1 MRRLIADF
9 TFAARSLRKTP
20 AFTATALITLALGI
34 GATTAIFS
42 VVNAVLLRPL
52 PYGEPGRLVLL
63 WSDLTKRNVRDF
75 PVFPGDIPDLRVGVT
90 ALRDVSAI
98 STSTQTVLSD
108 DAAPE
113 RIRVALVLPNFFTT
127 LGVSVALGRPFVES
141 DGMPQPQAPQLPGAG
156 GAANAAGPRLPD
168 YVVLS
173 HEFWTRRFGGDSTIV
188 GRSVNI
194 GGQQRE
200 VVGVLSPGFEVL
212 FPPDSGVERRPDL
225 YQAARID
232 LATAS
237 RTNASLRVFGRL
249 ADGATIASAQQQA
262 STVSED
268 LARRFPLHRTAGIRW
283 RVEPMHGDLV
293 EDVKPAILAL
303 MGAVVFVL
311 LIACANV
318 ANLLLV
324 RASLRAREMAVR
336 TALGASRGAL
346 IRQMLAESLFLA
358 VAGGA
363 IGLFAA
369 DSGVALLAALAPA
382 NIPLADEVSVDPI
395 VLAFALAACLA
406 SAVIF
411 GVLPALRASR
421 PDLAEALRA
430 SGRSEGLAGGG
441 RLRDLVVIAEVALCF
456 VLLVGS
462 GLMARTFIT
471 LQRVAPGYDSKGL
484 LTFEMG
490 FPQLGSPE
498 ARRAFRQRVQ
508 ERLAALP
515 GVTAVAASDPLPL
528 DGRRFSGR
536 WGTEDA
542 DPNLF
547 QQANLYVVVPGYF
560 EALGTRLIA
569 GRTFTPDDNR
579 TNVLRV
585 VVDDIL
591 ARSAFGDQNA
601 VGRHI
606 LSRLR
611 TNEPERWEII
621 GVVEHQRR
629 DGLIAPGRQALYFAE
644 EIVGPGAANK
654 YALRTDG
661 DVAGLVPALRAAVRE
676 LDPRIALADI
686 QPMQALVDRAMGPTR
701 FALALIVAFAGI
713 AAVLAAVGLYGVL
726 STSVRQR
733 TPELGVRM
741 ALGAPRELIV
751 RLVMR
756 HGLRLSAI
764 GVGAG
769 LVGAL
774 ALTQGM
780 RNMLVGVA
788 PTDPLT
794 FIAMVAF
801 FGAIAT
807 AASYMP
813 TRRAAALDP
822 NAALRQE

>member
-1 MRRLIADF
+1 MHRLIADF
-9 TFAARSLRKTP
+9 TLAVRSLRRSP

-52 PYGEPGRLVLL
+52 PYREPGRLVLL
-63 WSDLTKRNVRDF
+63 WADLTKRNVRDF
-75 PVFPGDIPDLRVGVT
+75 PVFPGDIPDVRAGVT
-90 ALRDVSAI
+90 ALREVSGVY
-98 STSTQTVLSD
+98 TTTQTVFD
-108 DAAPE
+108 DNAAPE
-113 RIRVALVLPNFFTT
+113 RVRVAVVLPNFFAT
-127 LGVSVALGRPFVES
+127 LGVGVALGRPFVES
-141 DGMPQPQAPQLPGAG
+141 DGMPQPRQGSNPG
-156 GAANAAGPRLPD
+156 GPADALTPRSPD

-173 HEFWTRRFGGDSTIV
+173 HEFWTRRFGADSAVV

-194 GGQQRE
+194 GGQECE
-200 VVGVLSPGFEVL
+200 VVGILLPGFEIL
-212 FPPDSGVERRPDL
+212 FPPGTGVERRPDL
-225 YQAARID
+225 YQATRLD

-237 RTNASLRVFGRL
+237 RMTASMRVFGRL
-249 ADGATIASAQQQA
+249 ADGATMAAAQQQA
-262 STVSED
+262 TAVSED
-268 LARRFPLHRTAGIRW
+268 LTRRYQLHGTAGVRW
-283 RVEPMHGDLV
+283 RVEPMHRDLV
-293 EDVKPAILAL
+293 EDVKPAILIL
-303 MGAVVFVL
+303 MGAVAFVL

-318 ANLLLV
+318 ASLLLV
-324 RASLRAREMAVR
+324 RASLRAPELAVR

-346 IRQMLAESLFLA
+346 IRQMLAESLLLG

-363 IGLFAA
+363 IGLYLA
-369 DSGVALLAALAPA
+369 DGGIALLTALAPA
-382 NIPLADEVSVDPI
+382 NIPLADHVGVDPV
-395 VLAFALAACLA
+395 VLTFTLAACLA
-406 SAVIF
+406 SALVF
-411 GVLPALRASR
+411 GAVPALRASR
-421 PDLAEALRA
+421 LDVTEALRA
-430 SGRSEGLAGGG
+430 GGRNAGLARGG
-441 RLRDLVVIAEVALCF
+441 RLRDVVVIAEVALCF

-471 LQRVAPGYDSKGL
+471 LQRIAPGYDPKGL

-490 FPQLGSPE
+490 FPPLGSNDE
-498 ARRAFRQRVQ
+498 RRAFRRRVQ

-528 DGRRFSGR
+528 DGRTFSSR
-536 WGTEDA
+536 WGVEGT
-542 DPNLF
+542 DPSLF
-547 QQANLYVVVPGYF
+547 QQANLYAVVPGYF
-560 EALGTRLIA
+560 EALGTRLVA
-569 GRTFTPDDNR
+569 GRTFTSEDNR
-579 TNVLRV
+579 MDIQRV

-606 LSRLR
+606 LARVR

-629 DGLIAPGRQALYFAE
+629 DGLAAPGRQGLYFAE
-644 EIVGPGAANK
+644 EILGPGRANK

-661 DVAGLVPALRAAVRE
+661 DVAALVPALRTAVRE
-676 LDPRIALADI
+676 LDPRLALADI
-686 QPMQALVDRAMGPTR
+686 RPMQALIDRAMGPTR
-701 FALALIVAFAGI
+701 FALVLIVAFAAI
-713 AAVLAAVGLYGVL
+713 AAVLAGVGLYGVL
-726 STSVRQR
+726 STLVRHR

-741 ALGAPRELIV
+741 ALGAPRSYIV

-801 FGAIAT
+801 FAAVAA
-807 AASYMP
+807 AASYLP
-813 TRRAAALDP
+813 ARRAAALDP

>member
-1 MRRLIADF
+1 MHRLIADL

-20 AFTATALITLALGI
+20 AFTATATITLALGI

-63 WSDLTKRNVRDF
+63 WADLTKRNVRDF

-90 ALRDVSAI
+90 ALREVSAI
-98 STSTQTVLSD
+98 ATSTQTVLGD

-113 RIRVALVLPNFFTT
+113 RIRAALVLPNFFAT
-127 LGVSVALGRPFVES
+127 LGVGVALGRPFVDS
-141 DGMPQPQAPQLPGAG
+141 DGTPQPQPPQGPNTE
-156 GAANAAGPRLPD
+156 GAANAAGLRLPD

-173 HEFWTRRFGGDSTIV
+173 HEFWTRRFGGDSSIV

-212 FPPDSGVERRPDL
+212 FPPGSGVERRPDL

-249 ADGATIASAQQQA
+249 TDGATIASAQQQA
-262 STVSED
+262 SSVSED
-268 LARRFPLHRTAGIRW
+268 LARRLPLHGTAGIRW

-318 ANLLLV
+318 ANLLMV

-363 IGLFAA
+363 IGLFVA

-395 VLAFALAACLA
+395 VLGFALAACLA

-421 PDLAEALRA
+421 PDVAEALRA
-430 SGRSEGLAGGG
+430 GGRSEGLAGGG
-441 RLRDLVVIAEVALCF
+441 RLRDVVVIAEVALCF

-471 LQRVAPGYDSKGL
+471 LQRVAPGYDPKGL

-498 ARRAFRQRVQ
+498 ARREFRQRVQ

-528 DGRRFSGR
+528 DGRRFNGR

-611 TNEPERWEII
+611 TSEPERWEII
-621 GVVEHQRR
+621 GVVEHQLR
-629 DGLIAPGRQALYFAE
+629 DGLAAPGRQALYFAE

-676 LDPRIALADI
+676 LDPRLALADI
-686 QPMQALVDRAMGPTR
+686 QPMQALLDRAMGPTR

-733 TPELGVRM
+733 TPELGMRM
-741 ALGAPRELIV
+741 VLGAPRSLIL

-780 RNMLVGVA
+780 RNILVGVA

-801 FGAIAT
+801 FGAIAA
-807 AASYMP
+807 AASYVP
-813 TRRAAALDP
+813 ARRAAALDP

>member
-1 MRRLIADF
+1 MNRFLADV
-9 TFAARSLRKTP
+9 TLAARSLRKTP
-20 AFTATALITLALGI
+20 TFTATALITLGLGI

-52 PYGEPGRLVLL
+52 PYREPGRLVLL
-63 WSDLTKRNVRDF
+63 WADLTNRDVRDF
-75 PVFPGDIPDLRVGVT
+75 PVFPGDIPDLRAGVT
-90 ALRDVSAI
+90 SLREVSAI
-98 STSTQTVLSD
+98 VTSRETVLGD
-108 DAAPE
+108 GAVPE
-113 RIRVALVLPNFFTT
+113 RIQRALVLPNFFAT
-127 LGVSVALGRPFVES
+127 LGVGVALGRPFVES
-141 DGMPQPQAPQLPGAG
+141 DGTPQPSQGPNTE
-156 GAANAAGPRLPD
+156 GAARPRLPD

-173 HEFWTRRFGGDSTIV
+173 HEFWTRRFGGDSAIV

-194 GGQQRE
+194 GGEQRV
-200 VVGVLSPGFEVL
+200 VVGVLSPAFEIL
-212 FPPDSGVERRPDL
+212 FPPGAGVERRPDVYVATRL
-225 YQAARID
+225 D

-237 RTNASLRVFGRL
+237 RTTASMRVFARL
-249 ADGATIASAQQQA
+249 ADGATMASAQQQA
-262 STVSED
+262 TAVSED
-268 LARRFPLHRTAGIRW
+268 LARRFPLHGTAGIRW

-318 ANLLLV
+318 ANLLLL
-324 RASLRAREMAVR
+324 RGSHRAREMAVR

-363 IGLFAA
+363 IGLYLA

-382 NIPLADEVSVDPI
+382 NIPLADAVSVDPT

-430 SGRSEGLAGGG
+430 SVRSEGLAAGG
-441 RLRDLVVIAEVALCF
+441 RLRDVVVITEVALCF

-471 LQRVAPGYDSKGL
+471 LQRVAPGYDPKGL

-490 FPQLGSPE
+490 FPQLGSND

-528 DGRRFSGR
+528 DGRRYNSR
-536 WGTEDA
+536 WGVEGT

-547 QQANLYVVVPGYF
+547 QQANLYVVVPGSF

-569 GRTFTPDDNR
+569 GRTFTPADNR
-579 TNVLRV
+579 MDVLRV

-606 LSRLR
+606 LARLR
-611 TNEPERWEII
+611 GNEPERWEII

-629 DGLIAPGRQALYFAE
+629 DGLAALGRQALYFAE
-644 EIVGPGAANK
+644 EILGPGAVNK

-676 LDPRIALADI
+676 LDPRIALTDV
-686 QPMQALVDRAMGPTR
+686 QPMQALLDRAMGPTR
-701 FALALIVAFAGI
+701 FALVLIVAFAGI

-726 STSVRQR
+726 STVVRQR

-741 ALGAPRELIV
+741 ALGAPRSLIV
-751 RLVMR
+751 RLVLR

-780 RNMLVGVA
+780 RHMLVGVA

-801 FGAIAT
+801 FGAIAA
-807 AASYMP
+807 AASYVP
-813 TRRAAALDP
+813 ARRAAALDP

>member
-1 MRRLIADF
+1 MPAVGVGGAPGVRIRWAKSHFRARGAAEPQPNPLCHRTLKELAGGTVHAPNRVPFPLAGGDLMNRLIADI

-42 VVNAVLLRPL
+42 VVNAVLLKPL
-52 PYGEPGRLVLL
+52 PYGEPDRLVLV
-63 WSDLTKRNVRDF
+63 WADLTKRNVRDF
-75 PVFPGDIPDLRVGVT
+75 RVFPGDIPDLRVGVT
-90 ALRDVSAI
+90 ALREVSAI
-98 STSTQTVLSD
+98 ATSTQTVLGD

-113 RIRVALVLPNFFTT
+113 RIRAALVLPNFFAT
-127 LGVSVALGRPFVES
+127 LGVGVALGRPFVES
-141 DGMPQPQAPQLPGAG
+141 DGTPQPQPPQGPNAG

-212 FPPDSGVERRPDL
+212 FPPGSGVERRPDL

-262 STVSED
+262 SAVSED
-268 LARRFPLHRTAGIRW
+268 LARRFPLHGTAGIRW

-363 IGLFAA
+363 IGLCVA
-369 DSGVALLAALAPA
+369 DGGIALLAALAPA
-382 NIPLADEVSVDPI
+382 NIPLADKVSVDPI

-430 SGRSEGLAGGG
+430 GGRSEGLAGGA
-441 RLRDLVVIAEVALCF
+441 RLRDVVVIAEVALCF

-471 LQRVAPGYDSKGL
+471 LQRVAPGYDPKGL

-528 DGRRFSGR
+528 DGRRFNGR
-536 WGTEDA
+536 WGTEERRGPEPLPA
-542 DPNLF
+542 GEPVCRG
-547 QQANLYVVVPGYF
+547 A
-560 EALGTRLIA
+560 RLLRGA
-569 GRTFTPDDNR
+569 GHAAHRGPH
-579 TNVLRV
+579 VH
-585 VVDDIL
+585 
-591 ARSAFGDQNA
+591 ARRQPHECPARRR
-601 VGRHI
+601 GRHP
-606 LSRLR
+606 R
-611 TNEPERWEII
+611 PER
-621 GVVEHQRR
+621 VRR
-629 DGLIAPGRQALYFAE
+629 PERG
-644 EIVGPGAANK
+644 GPPHP
-654 YALRTDG
+654 
-661 DVAGLVPALRAAVRE
+661 V
-676 LDPRIALADI
+676 
-686 QPMQALVDRAMGPTR
+686 
-701 FALALIVAFAGI
+701 
-713 AAVLAAVGLYGVL
+713 
-726 STSVRQR
+726 
-733 TPELGVRM
+733 
-741 ALGAPRELIV
+741 
-751 RLVMR
+751 
-756 HGLRLSAI
+756 
-764 GVGAG
+764 
-769 LVGAL
+769 
-774 ALTQGM
+774 
-780 RNMLVGVA
+780 
-788 PTDPLT
+788 
-794 FIAMVAF
+794 
-801 FGAIAT
+801 
-807 AASYMP
+807 
-813 TRRAAALDP
+813 AAAD
-822 NAALRQE
+822 E

>member
-1 MRRLIADF
+1 M
-9 TFAARSLRKTP
+9 
-20 AFTATALITLALGI
+20 
-34 GATTAIFS
+34 
-42 VVNAVLLRPL
+42 
-52 PYGEPGRLVLL
+52 
-63 WSDLTKRNVRDF
+63 
-75 PVFPGDIPDLRVGVT
+75 
-90 ALRDVSAI
+90 
-98 STSTQTVLSD
+98 
-108 DAAPE
+108 
-113 RIRVALVLPNFFTT
+113 
-127 LGVSVALGRPFVES
+127 
-141 DGMPQPQAPQLPGAG
+141 
-156 GAANAAGPRLPD
+156 
-168 YVVLS
+168 
-173 HEFWTRRFGGDSTIV
+173 
-188 GRSVNI
+188 
-194 GGQQRE
+194 
-200 VVGVLSPGFEVL
+200 
-212 FPPDSGVERRPDL
+212 
-225 YQAARID
+225 D

-237 RTNASLRVFGRL
+237 RTNAFMRVFGRL
-249 ADGATIASAQQQA
+249 ADDATIASARQQA
-262 STVSED
+262 TAVSED
-268 LARRFPLHRTAGIRW
+268 LARRLPLHGSAGIRW
-283 RVEPMHGDLV
+283 RVEPMHADLV

-324 RASLRAREMAVR
+324 RASLRVREMAVR
-336 TALGASRGAL
+336 MALGASRGAL
-346 IRQMLAESLFLA
+346 IRQLLAESLLLA
-358 VAGGA
+358 VGGSA
-363 IGLFAA
+363 IGLFLAHN
-369 DSGVALLAALAPA
+369 GIALLAALAPA
-382 NIPLADEVSVDPI
+382 NIPLANEVSVDPI

-406 SAVIF
+406 SAIIF

-421 PDLAEALRA
+421 PDLADALRA
-430 SGRSEGLAGGG
+430 RGRTEGLAGGG
-441 RLRDLVVIAEVALCF
+441 RLRDVVVIAEVALCF

-471 LQRVAPGYDSKGL
+471 LQHVAPGYDPEGL

-528 DGRRFSGR
+528 DGKRFSGR

-542 DPNLF
+542 DPSLF

-585 VVDDIL
+585 VVDEIL
-591 ARSAFGDQNA
+591 ARRAFGDQNA

-606 LSRLR
+606 MARPR
-611 TNEPERWEII
+611 TTEPERWEII

-629 DGLIAPGRQALYFAE
+629 EGLAAPGLQAIYFAE
-644 EIVGPGAANK
+644 EIVGPGAATK

-661 DVAGLVPALRAAVRE
+661 DVAGLVPAVRAAARE
-676 LDPRIALADI
+676 LDPRIALAEV
-686 QPMQALVDRAMGPTR
+686 QPMQALLERAMGPTR
-701 FALALIVAFAGI
+701 FALVLIVAFAVI
-713 AAVLAAVGLYGVL
+713 AAVLAAIGLYGVL
-726 STSVRQR
+726 STLVRQR

-741 ALGAPRELIV
+741 ALGAPRSLIL

-756 HGLRLSAI
+756 RGLRLSAI
-764 GVGAG
+764 GVAAG
-769 LVGAL
+769 LVGAI

-794 FIAMVAF
+794 LIAMVAF
-801 FGAIAT
+801 FGAIAA
-807 AASYMP
+807 AASYVP
-813 TRRAAALDP
+813 ARRAAALDP

>member
-1 MRRLIADF
+1 M
-9 TFAARSLRKTP
+9 
-20 AFTATALITLALGI
+20 
-34 GATTAIFS
+34 
-42 VVNAVLLRPL
+42 
-52 PYGEPGRLVLL
+52 LL
-63 WSDLTKRNVRDF
+63 WADLIKRDVRDF
-75 PVFPGDIPDLRVGVT
+75 PVFPGDIPDLRAGVT
-90 ALRDVSAI
+90 SLREVSAI
-98 STSTQTVLSD
+98 VTSKETVLGD

-113 RIRVALVLPNFFTT
+113 RIRRALVLPNFFAT
-127 LGVSVALGRPFVES
+127 LGVGVALGRPFLES
-141 DGMPQPQAPQLPGAG
+141 DGTPQPPQGPNTE
-156 GAANAAGPRLPD
+156 GAARPRLPD

-173 HEFWTRRFGGDSTIV
+173 HEFWTRRFGGDSAIV

-194 GGQQRE
+194 GGQQCE
-200 VVGVLSPGFEVL
+200 VVGILSPGFEVL
-212 FPPDSGVERRPDL
+212 FPPGSGVERRPDL
-225 YQAARID
+225 YQATRID

-237 RTNASLRVFGRL
+237 RITASMRVFGRL
-249 ADGATIASAQQQA
+249 ADGATMASAQQQA
-262 STVSED
+262 TAVSED
-268 LARRFPLHRTAGIRW
+268 LARRFPLHGTAGIRW

-318 ANLLLV
+318 ANLLLL
-324 RASLRAREMAVR
+324 RGSHRAREMAVR

-363 IGLFAA
+363 IGLYVA

-382 NIPLADEVSVDPI
+382 NTPLADAVSVDPT

-421 PDLAEALRA
+421 PDVAEALRA
-430 SGRSEGLAGGG
+430 SGRSEGLAGGR
-441 RLRDLVVIAEVALCF
+441 RLRDVVVITEVALCF

-471 LQRVAPGYDSKGL
+471 LQRVAPGYDPKGL

-490 FPQLGSPE
+490 FPQVGSND
-498 ARRAFRQRVQ
+498 ARRVFRQRVQ
-508 ERLAALP
+508 DRLAALP

-528 DGRRFSGR
+528 DGRRYNSR
-536 WGTEDA
+536 WGVEGDGPEPLPA
-542 DPNLF
+542 GEPVCGGARLLRGAGHAPHRGPHVHARR
-547 QQANLYVVVPGYF
+547 QPPGC
-560 EALGTRLIA
+560 
-569 GRTFTPDDNR
+569 P
-579 TNVLRV
+579 
-585 VVDDIL
+585 
-591 ARSAFGDQNA
+591 ARRR
-601 VGRHI
+601 GRHP
-606 LSRLR
+606 R
-611 TNEPERWEII
+611 PER
-621 GVVEHQRR
+621 VRR
-629 DGLIAPGRQALYFAE
+629 PKRSGPPH
-644 EIVGPGAANK
+644 PGAAAGERAGALGDHRGRRAPAARRPRRSGPAGALLRRGDSRAGRSQQ

-686 QPMQALVDRAMGPTR
+686 QPMQALLDRAMGPTR
-701 FALALIVAFAGI
+701 FALVLIVAFAGI

-741 ALGAPRELIV
+741 ALGAPRSLIV

-756 HGLRLSAI
+756 HGFRLSAI

-774 ALTQGM
+774 VLTQAM
-780 RNMLVGVA
+780 RHMLVGVA

-801 FGAIAT
+801 FGAIAA
-807 AASYMP
+807 AASYVP
-813 TRRAAALDP
+813 ARRAAALDP

>member
-1 MRRLIADF
+1 MMNRLIADL
-9 TFAARSLRKTP
+9 TFAARSLRRTP

-52 PYGEPGRLVLL
+52 PYGEPERLVLV
-63 WSDLTKRNVRDF
+63 WADLTNRNVRDF
-75 PVFPGDIPDLRVGVT
+75 PPFPGDIPDLRDGVT
-90 ALRDVSAI
+90 SLREVSAI
-98 STSTQTVLSD
+98 VTSRETVLGD
-108 DAAPE
+108 GAAPE
-113 RIRVALVLPNFFTT
+113 RIQRALVLPNFFAT
-127 LGVSVALGRPFVES
+127 LRVGMALGRPFVES
-141 DGMPQPQAPQLPGAG
+141 DGTPQPPRGPNSE
-156 GAANAAGPRLPD
+156 GAARPRLPD

-173 HEFWTRRFGGDSTIV
+173 HEFWTRRFGGDSAIV

-194 GGQQRE
+194 GGDQRV

-212 FPPDSGVERRPDL
+212 FPPGSGVEPRPDL
-225 YQAARID
+225 YQAARLD

-237 RTNASLRVFGRL
+237 RITASMRVFGRL

-262 STVSED
+262 TAVSQD
-268 LARRFPLHRTAGIRW
+268 LARRFPLHGTAGIRW

-318 ANLLLV
+318 ANLLLL
-324 RASLRAREMAVR
+324 RGSHRAREMAVR

-363 IGLFAA
+363 IGLYVAE
-369 DSGVALLAALAPA
+369 SGVALLAALAPA
-382 NIPLADEVSVDPI
+382 NIPLANAVSVDPT

-411 GVLPALRASR
+411 GVLPAFRASR
-421 PDLAEALRA
+421 PDVADALRA
-430 SGRSEGLAGGG
+430 SGRSEGLAGGR
-441 RLRDLVVIAEVALCF
+441 RLRDVVVITEVALCF

-471 LQRVAPGYDSKGL
+471 LQSVAPGYDPKGL

-490 FPQLGSPE
+490 FPQVGLND
-498 ARRAFRQRVQ
+498 ARRVFRQRVQ
-508 ERLAALP
+508 DRLAALP

-528 DGRRFSGR
+528 DGRRYSSR
-536 WGTEDA
+536 WGVEGT

-579 TNVLRV
+579 MNVLRV

-606 LSRLR
+606 LARLR
-611 TNEPERWEII
+611 ANEPERWEII

-629 DGLIAPGRQALYFAE
+629 DGLAAPGRQALYFAE
-644 EIVGPGAANK
+644 EILGPGAVNK

-686 QPMQALVDRAMGPTR
+686 QPMQALLDRAMGPTR
-701 FALALIVAFAGI
+701 FALVLITVFAGI

-726 STSVRQR
+726 STSVRHR

-741 ALGAPRELIV
+741 ALGASRSLIV
-751 RLVMR
+751 GLVMR

-801 FGAIAT
+801 FGGIA
-807 AASYMP
+807 AVASYVP
-813 TRRAAALDP
+813 ARRAAALDP
-822 NAALRQE
+822 TAALRQE